1 LENDIDG
8 AVRVMI
14 EHPEAWQ
21 DLKFK
26 ELIGKVKLL
35 DLIYDSIK
43 FYLQYFPAK
52 TNELLVSIS
61 TKLGMSLFIASCF
74 VSERVIHSSYYR
86 YFRVFYLFPLY
97 IYFIFF
103 FLSFLWFVICL
114 VLSFHFILVLMARA
128 CPCGGYSQQTESTAN
143 HQEVSGT
150 GAREGHSRGEQRP
163 A

>member
-1 LENDIDG
+1 MIFPRLSHLLELSYLHELENDIDG

-61 TKLGMSLFIASCF
+61 TKLGMLP
-74 VSERVIHSSYYR
+74 E
-86 YFRVFYLFPLY
+86 
-97 IYFIFF
+97 
-103 FLSFLWFVICL
+103 
-114 VLSFHFILVLMARA
+114 
-128 CPCGGYSQQTESTAN
+128 
-143 HQEVSGT
+143 
-150 GAREGHSRGEQRP
+150 
-163 A
+163 